1 MKNIKKSFFRFLAIN
16 ALRFDTFYY
25 KLLSLLCIMLNRVI
39 LHYFNKYPHWFA
51 SKLHKDDVVLDIGSK
66 FGDMCDFMSNSCK
79 YVYGIEID
87 NSSYRKSL
95 MLYSDK
101 SNLEFLNA
109 DAITYRYTSLSRQIT
124 VVTLSNVLEHIED
137 RPRFLKLLLASLNT
151 TNFNHKIKILIR
163 VPLIER
169 DWIPCYKQHLG

>member
-25 KLLSLLCIMLNRVI
+25 KLLSLLCIYAESGCHPK
-39 LHYFNKYPHWFA
+39 HYFNKYPHWFA

-101 SNLEFLNA
+101 V
-109 DAITYRYTSLSRQIT
+109 I
-124 VVTLSNVLEHIED
+124 
-137 RPRFLKLLLASLNT
+137 
-151 TNFNHKIKILIR
+151 
-163 VPLIER
+163 
-169 DWIPCYKQHLG
+169 